1 MVKDTRYSLI
11 IMSIITGRTSLVKN
25 SLLVKIKNRKGCVC
39 KREKKV
45 CKIEKGKRK
54 RERD

>member
-25 SLLVKIKNRKGCVC
+25 SSLVKIENKGCSRDREIEEGVC
-39 KREKKV
+39 VREKKRCV
-45 CKIEKGKRK
+45 R
-54 RERD
+54 